1 MLKQESSAFSEANS
15 WQVPGGAEHPVQAD
29 QWTKYIPCL
38 FVGAY
43 LAIHLTINA
52 PILALGVC
60 LSSAVWMVGRN
71 TFLKDRTLQPLVA
84 PVLTI
89 LFAFAVW
96 TGAAT
101 PAHALFFG
109 AAETFFQ
116 STFPTA
122 SAVTPMAFGALRAIF
137 LLYIAIS
144 LIRVNKG
151 GRQDEDWQT
160 LARAPLMAPMSVAVA
175 DILTTLVRH
184 HPQSRRIDEWGR
196 QKGGRPSEILSA
208 LSQPL
213 WFFFS
218 CSQIE
223 QRTTY
228 ASKTTV
234 EITGPLIHEESSIEI
249 AALFYS
255 EFTGIT
261 RAFLPFINS
270 ISVDTACGDG
280 ILKHMPD
287 RGWNFTPVTL
297 KAFQVSLVKPVA
309 YLKYSVKKAAYL

>member
-1 MLKQESSAFSEANS
+1 MLKQESSAFSGPNS
-15 WQVPGGAEHPVQAD
+15 WQVPAGAEHPVQAD

-71 TFLKDRTLQPLVA
+71 TFLKDRNLQPLAA

-101 PAHALFFG
+101 HAHALFFG

-122 SAVTPMAFGALRAIF
+122 AAVTPMVFGVLRAIF

-144 LIRVNKG
+144 LIRVING
-151 GRQDEDWQT
+151 VRQDEDWQT
-160 LARAPLMAPMSVAVA
+160 IARAPLMVAMSVAVA
-175 DILTTLVRH
+175 DILTTLVSFRD
-184 HPQSRRIDEWGR
+184 PPDLLTQVNQAAKISTCAMMFTYWIKVFR
-196 QKGGRPSEILSA
+196 
-208 LSQPL
+208 
-213 WFFFS
+213 WF
-218 CSQIE
+218 
-223 QRTTY
+223 QRLF
-228 ASKTTV
+228 TV
-234 EITGPLIHEESSIEI
+234 
-249 AALFYS
+249 
-255 EFTGIT
+255 
-261 RAFLPFINS
+261 INS
-270 ISVDTACGDG
+270 
-280 ILKHMPD
+280 
-287 RGWNFTPVTL
+287 
-297 KAFQVSLVKPVA
+297 A
-309 YLKYSVKKAAYL
+309 YLLNRQEQNPIIYRGFRAASI